1 MTDAP
6 KKMKAIPMSRLISSK
21 YVYRTLND
29 VSTYRIDNYHIYG
42 GFNIKKQNFEWV
54 GKPES
59 DTSYC
64 VTFLKEPDVVI
75 ERLTEEFLKYRKDDE
90 VLPATFDMTTIG
102 VAKMYANLQNPDITF
117 SIDNRK
123 EALLLDENIILVKVQ
138 NPMKMAWAAINH
150 FQQMILFLNQYVNK
164 VVHED
169 TLMLDITDLIY
180 DTVPGKNGKPDTY
193 RVKQSIMKGSE
204 VIVKDVPVFDA
215 SPIAIKLQLG
225 LDTIPKPTLNS
236 LGATMKSVKVFTR
249 RIKSDEKVLCVR
261 VGTMVETTEGYSM
274 TWAFPSN
281 LRTHKLKVKK

>member
-1 MTDAP
+1 MTDTP
-6 KKMKAIPMSRLISSK
+6 KKVKAIPMSRLISSK

-29 VSTYRIDNYHIYG
+29 VSTYRIDDYHIYG
-42 GFNIKKQNFEWV
+42 GFNIQKKNFEWV
-54 GKPES
+54 GKPEA

-64 VTFLKEPDVVI
+64 VTFVKESDVVI
-75 ERLTEEFLKYRKDDE
+75 ERLTKEFLKHRRPDE
-90 VLPATFDMTTIG
+90 ILPATFDMATIG

-123 EALLLDENIILVKVQ
+123 EALLLDENTILVKVQ

-150 FQQMILFLNQYVNK
+150 FQQMILFLNQYVNN

-193 RVKQSIMKGSE
+193 RIKQSIMKGSE
-204 VIVKDVPVFDA
+204 IMVKDVPVYNA

-225 LDTIPKPTLNS
+225 LDTVPKPTLNS